1 MPKRSPHISQ
11 DAERKV
17 IKALKNPRFKYRT
30 ISGIARE
37 THIDAARVGE
47 ILKVSPSVRVS
58 LTRAQDGSRLY
69 ALKKNVSTASDVW
82 TAFKAVNGAKF
93 GD

>member
-1 MPKRSPHISQ
+1 MPKRTPHIAPN
-11 DAERKV
+11 AERKV
-17 IKALKNPRFKYRT
+17 IEALQNPRFKYRT
-30 ISGIARE
+30 VSGIARE
-37 THIDAARVGE
+37 THIDAERVGE

-58 LTRAQDGSRLY
+58 LTRAQDGSRLF
-69 ALKKNVSTASDVW
+69 ALKKSVSKAEDVW